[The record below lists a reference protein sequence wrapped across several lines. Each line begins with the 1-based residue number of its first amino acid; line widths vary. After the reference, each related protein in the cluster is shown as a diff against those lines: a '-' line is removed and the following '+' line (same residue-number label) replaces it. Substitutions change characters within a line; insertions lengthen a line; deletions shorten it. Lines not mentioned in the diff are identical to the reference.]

1 MAFSFRETRS
11 KIVSYSVFK
20 DVSSI
25 TESKSPEKVGAEK
38 KLAAEPVK
46 YHNYYGLGED
56 ILLGIL

>member
-1 MAFSFRETRS
+1 MIFLKKRTNDITKAKPINPRT
-11 KIVSYSVFK
+11 
-20 DVSSI
+20 I